1 MAVSYTLNTREKNHE
16 GKTVVTSTIV
26 YSAENYPAGVGL
38 PVTKEQLGFRNVIDS
53 LIVIDQGG
61 GYSPR
66 FNGGKIRLYQQDPG
80 VPGAT
85 ELSEYPGGA
94 ISLTIKVVAVGW

>member
-16 GKTVVTSTIV
+16 GKTSVTATIA
-26 YSAENYPAGVGL
+26 YAGENYPAGVGL
-38 PVTKEQLGFRNVIDS
+38 PVVKEQLGCRNVIDS

-61 GYSPR
+61 GYAAR

-80 VPGAT
+80 VLGAT

-94 ISLTIKVVAVGW
+94 ISLTVKVVAVGW